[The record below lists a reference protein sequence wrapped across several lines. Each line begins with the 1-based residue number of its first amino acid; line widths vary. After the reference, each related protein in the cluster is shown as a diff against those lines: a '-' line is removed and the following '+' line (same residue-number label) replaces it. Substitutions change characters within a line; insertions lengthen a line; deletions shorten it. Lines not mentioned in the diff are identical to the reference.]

1 MLATYNRDQP
11 FAVPLTSDASIIQRE
26 LKMLKPTDS
35 NDHQSAIQNVLSY
48 LELYRLSRGFDRLGE
63 VLTIILKNRE
73 YILQSV
79 IQL

>member
-1 MLATYNRDQP
+1 LLATYNRDQP